1 MAVKLSTGLRN
12 AILSGQELRKVFEDA
27 IINIY
32 TGTAPAGADDAATGT
47 LLVTISKAS
56 GTVSPGEVS
65 TAKEARVQITS
76 HAGAE
81 TFSITI
87 NGATYTFTNPPD
99 AGTAAD
105 VAKALALL
113 VDQNPNV
120 EAHAAGTDTIYIRSK
135 IAGLSFT
142 ISVGGT
148 GTSVL
153 TDDAVANG
161 DADTLNLG
169 EAAAGV
175 IQKNGD
181 VWSGVA
187 VAGGTAGYFRMV
199 KSDDD
204 GLLSNTRIRLQGN
217 VATSG
222 QEMTLSSTTI
232 ALGATQTIDS
242 ASITMPAS

>member
-1 MAVKLSTGLRN
+1 MSVKLSTGLRN
-12 AILSGQELRKVFEDA
+12 AILSGQELRKIFEDA
-27 IINIY
+27 VINIY
-32 TGTAPAGADDAATGT
+32 SGTAPATADDAATGT

-65 TAKEARVQITS
+65 VAKEARVQITS
-76 HAGAE
+76 HAAAE

-87 NGATYTFTNPPD
+87 NGTTYTFTNTPD
-99 AGTAAD
+99 AGATAD

-113 VDQNPNV
+113 VDQDPNV
-120 EAHAAGTDTIYIRSK
+120 EAHAGGTDTIYVRSK
-135 IAGLSFT
+135 IAGLPFT
-142 ISVGGT
+142 ISVGGS

-153 TDDAVANG
+153 TDDAVANA

-169 EAAAGV
+169 AAAAGV
-175 IQKNGD
+175 IQKNAD

-187 VAGGTAGYFRMV
+187 VAGGTAGYFRYV
-199 KSDDD
+199 KSNDDA
-204 GLLSNTRIRLQGN
+204 LLSSTECRLQGN

-222 QEMTLSSTTI
+222 AEMTLSNTTI

-242 ASITMPAS
+242 ASITMPAA

>member
-12 AILSGQELRKVFEDA
+12 AVLSGQEFRKVFEDGV
-27 IINIY
+27 IKVY
-32 TGTAPAGADDAATGT
+32 TGTAPASADDAATGT

-56 GTVSPGEVS
+56 GEVSPGEVS
-65 TAKEARVQITS
+65 TAKEARVQIGS
-76 HAGAE
+76 HAGGE

-87 NGATYTFTNPPD
+87 NGTTYTFTNTPD
-99 AGTAAD
+99 AGDAAA
-105 VAKALALL
+105 VAAAMALL
-113 VDQNPNV
+113 VDQDTNV
-120 EAHAAGTDTIYIRSK
+120 EAHAAGTDTIYVRSK

-153 TDDAVANG
+153 TDDAVANV

-169 EAAAGV
+169 AASSGV
-175 IQKNGD
+175 IQKNND

-187 VAGGTAGYFRMV
+187 VAGGTAGYFRMT

-204 GLLSNTRIRLQGN
+204 GLLSTTRARLQGN
-217 VATSG
+217 IATSG
-222 QEMTLSSTTI
+222 QEMTLSNTTI

>member
-1 MAVKLSTGLRN
+1 MAVKLSTALRN

-32 TGTAPAGADDAATGT
+32 TGTAPATADDAATGT

-65 TAKEARVQITS
+65 VAKEAKVLVGS

-81 TFSITI
+81 TFAVTI
-87 NGATYTFTNPPD
+87 NGTTYTYTNTPD
-99 AGTAAD
+99 LDLIPAA
-105 VAKALALL
+105 AALARLI
-113 VDQNPNV
+113 DQDPNV
-120 EAHAAGTDTIYIRSK
+120 EAHACGTDTIYIRSK
-135 IAGLSFT
+135 IAGLTFT
-142 ISVGGT
+142 ISKSGT
-148 GTSVL
+148 GTLTL
-153 TDDAVANG
+153 TDDAVSNV

-169 EAAAGV
+169 AASSGV

-187 VAGGTAGYFRMV
+187 VAGGTAGYFRMINT
-199 KSDDD
+199 SDS
-204 GLLSNTRIRLQGN
+204 GTLSATEPRLQGN
-217 VATSG
+217 VSTSG
-222 QEMTLSSTTI
+222 QEMTLSNTTI
-232 ALGATQTIDS
+232 AQGATQTIDV